1 MKGKLL
7 TKYAKREKSKMIT
20 EQNVTTDIKMFTE
33 IETHLLKDKQPSVY
47 LNSVSQTSVF
57 EQYPLVMINN
67 LKKAEQSPK
76 HHPEGNV
83 WNHTMLVVD
92 EAAKVKEISG
102 DSKVFMWAALLHDI
116 GKPDTTKIRNG
127 RITSYDHDKVGAD
140 LARKFLAE
148 YVKDNVFIEKVAELV
163 RWHMQILFVINN
175 LPFADVRTMKKKTDI
190 NEVAL
195 LGFCDRMGRLGVEQE
210 DEEENIKKFLYK
222 VNKI

>member
-1 MKGKLL
+1 M
-7 TKYAKREKSKMIT
+7 TT
-20 EQNVTTDIKMFTE
+20 EQNVTADLKIFTE
-33 IETHLLKDKQPSVY
+33 IETHLLEDKQPSVY
-47 LNSVSQTSVF
+47 LNSVSQMPLF
-57 EQYPLVMINN
+57 EQYPFILINN

-92 EAAKVKEISG
+92 EASKVKEISG

-140 LARKFLAE
+140 LTRKFLSE

-175 LPFADVRTMKKKTDI
+175 LPFADVRTMKQKTDI

-195 LGFCDRMGRLGVEQE
+195 LGFCDRMGRLGVDQ
-210 DEEENIKKFLYK
+210 EEEENNIKKFLNK
-222 VNKI
+222 VKKI

>member
-1 MKGKLL
+1 M
-7 TKYAKREKSKMIT
+7 TT
-20 EQNVTTDIKMFTE
+20 ERNVTTDIRIFTE
-33 IETHLLKDKQPSVY
+33 IETHLLEDKQPSDY
-47 LNSVSQTSVF
+47 LNNMSQTLQF
-57 EQYPLVMINN
+57 KKYPLVLINN

-92 EAAKVKEISG
+92 EAAKVKEISE

-140 LARKFLAE
+140 LTRKFLSE

-175 LPFADVRTMKKKTDI
+175 LPFADISTMKKRTDI

-195 LGFCDRMGRLGVEQE
+195 LGFCDRMGRLGVNQ
-210 DEEENIKKFLYK
+210 EEEENNIKKFLNK
-222 VNKI
+222 VNKYR

>member
-195 LGFCDRMGRLGVEQE
+195 LGFCDRMGRLGVDQE

>member
-1 MKGKLL
+1 
-7 TKYAKREKSKMIT
+7 MIT
-20 EQNVTTDIKMFTE
+20 EQNVTTDIKIFHE
-33 IETHLLKDKQPSVY
+33 IETHLLEDNQPSGY
-47 LNSVSQTSVF
+47 LNSVSRTPVF

-67 LKKAEQSPK
+67 LKNAEQSPK

-140 LARKFLAE
+140 LTRKFLAE

-175 LPFADVRTMKKKTDI
+175 LPFADVRTMKKRTDI

-195 LGFCDRMGRLGVEQE
+195 LGFCDRMGRLGVDQE
-210 DEEENIKKFLYK
+210 EEEENIKKFLYK
-222 VNKI
+222 VNII